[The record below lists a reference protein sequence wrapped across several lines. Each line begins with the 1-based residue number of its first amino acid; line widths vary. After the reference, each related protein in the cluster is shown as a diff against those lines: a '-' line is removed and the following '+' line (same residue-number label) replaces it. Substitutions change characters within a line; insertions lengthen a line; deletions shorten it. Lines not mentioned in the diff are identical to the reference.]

1 MAGAWHLSGAR
12 HRALGSSHGPASTG
26 WFVMNTQYGRWFHK
40 PEQGESIPLAG
51 ADEYEAETYFP
62 MLGMAIRDAAH
73 T

>member
-1 MAGAWHLSGAR
+1 
-12 HRALGSSHGPASTG
+12 
-26 WFVMNTQYGRWFHK
+26 MNAQYGRWFHK

-51 ADEYEAETYFP
+51 ADEYEVETYFP